1 MKHEGSQGSRKE
13 CSVLYTHKKSSPCML
28 SVSLSP
34 PGEATHSKCAALR
47 EGGGSWGQII
57 PLDLLMVSA

>member
-1 MKHEGSQGSRKE
+1 MKAHRGHVRSALCCTLTRNLHRACSQ
-13 CSVLYTHKKSSPCML
+13 T
-28 SVSLSP
+28 VSLSP